1 VIGTRAA
8 LKLVMTTYNAA
19 KTALIIV
26 SLTVLGGCS
35 ASMQVVRKDARG
47 GEIAVWGAT
56 MPVASHARHAMLEH
70 CEGRFTVGAGAETYG
85 LGAANPMLV
94 SSSHSRTASFPSD
107 ARLLTYR
114 CERSAIRLA
123 TSRARPAQSH

>member
-1 VIGTRAA
+1 
-8 LKLVMTTYNAA
+8 M
-19 KTALIIV
+19 

-56 MPVASHARHAMLEH
+56 MPAASQVRHAMLEH

-85 LGAANPMLV
+85 LGAADPMLV
-94 SSSHSRTASFPSD
+94 ASHHSNVALPSD
-107 ARLLTYR
+107 AQVLTYR
-114 CERSAIRLA
+114 CTRQATLTIASDPASSSRLSA
-123 TSRARPAQSH
+123 QN